1 MTYGLKLWVFLKE
14 RLPYKPTTMTKSPYL
29 FGGPKNNRWKA
40 PTLRKIKTEPNGLHL
55 RTIFNLNSR
64 TLIEEIN
71 NCNKVLQQGGLILY
85 PTDTV
90 WGIGCDATNPEAVK
104 KVYALKKREDTKA
117 LICLVANQA
126 MLERHVKEVPDVAYD
141 IMDLATKPTTIVF
154 DNPMGIA
161 SNLVA
166 EDNTLAIRVA
176 SDKFCQYLINKFR
189 KPIVSTSANI
199 SGNPTPKQFKDI
211 DEEILKGVDYVVNLQ
226 DENKNPSPS
235 SIIKLSN
242 DGKVKVIRE

>member
-1 MTYGLKLWVFLKE
+1 
-14 RLPYKPTTMTKSPYL
+14 
-29 FGGPKNNRWKA
+29 
-40 PTLRKIKTEPNGLHL
+40 
-55 RTIFNLNSR
+55 
-64 TLIEEIN
+64 LIEEIN
-71 NCNKVLQQGGLILY
+71 NCNKVLQEGGLILY

-104 KVYALKKREDTKA
+104 KVYALKKREDSKA

-154 DNPMGIA
+154 DEPMGIA

-226 DENKNPSPS
+226 DENINPSPS